1 MITVFIIEEV
11 FFILQKAPRQDFELR
26 SRSFNHGSL
35 HFLCKKKRSLARLR
49 AAITNFLSEEVF
61 FFLKSTSTRLWALI
75 TEFRIEQFSCEI
87 LSHIFWKVL
96 EIANC
101 CLPLGG
107 LDDFIAELNPSY
119 GACGSKSEESSRNKS
134 QYLCIYN
141 YIYRTSQAHS
151 RCKCHW
157 NIWARILC
165 GNNWEGSRTLNLEDT
180 DWSHGVYL
188 GLSLWMNIM
197 LSRHFG
203 KQALWA
209 ILCARL
215 AISVARIY
223 IMAVECF

>member
-1 MITVFIIEEV
+1 M
-11 FFILQKAPRQDFELR
+11 
-26 SRSFNHGSL
+26 
-35 HFLCKKKRSLARLR
+35 
-49 AAITNFLSEEVF
+49 
-61 FFLKSTSTRLWALI
+61 
-75 TEFRIEQFSCEI
+75 EFRIEQFSCKI

-141 YIYRTSQAHS
+141 YIYLTSQAHS

-180 DWSHGVYL
+180 DWSHRVYL
-188 GLSLWMNIM
+188 GLSLWMNIL

-223 IMAVECF
+223 IMAMECFYIKTKGTHDQLKRDWTFGPSPLQAHISPTTKSFLDGPLIRI

>member
-1 MITVFIIEEV
+1 MNIFNRRSFV
-11 FFILQKAPRQDFELR
+11 FFKER
-26 SRSFNHGSL
+26 SSAL
-35 HFLCKKKRSLARLR
+35 W
-49 AAITNFLSEEVF
+49 AAIT
-61 FFLKSTSTRLWALI
+61 
-75 TEFRIEQFSCEI
+75 EFWIEQFSCKI

-141 YIYRTSQAHS
+141 YIYLTSQAHS

-157 NIWARILC
+157 NIWARTLW

-180 DWSHGVYL
+180 DWSHRVYL
-188 GLSLWMNIM
+188 GLSLWMNI
-197 LSRHFG
+197 LLRRHFG

-223 IMAVECF
+223 IMAMECFYIKTKGTHDQLKRDWTFGPSPLQAHISPTTKSFLDGPLIRI